1 MDDPAGV
8 DEYVNIVHHCFDV
21 YLSMGILRLQGGCDF
36 SQVIGQ
42 EEQVG
47 KLEFTWTALAKLHSR
62 ATRLQ

>member
-1 MDDPAGV
+1 MDDPAGL

-47 KLEFTWTALAKLHSR
+47 D
-62 ATRLQ
+62 